1 MATEK
6 TIRGTKVNGD
16 VVDLATDDSGLIT
29 AIVGFFDGAF
39 PRSKDAAPD
48 SLGER
53 ARSRATDRAKT
64 PPPLLR

>member
-1 MATEK
+1 MSTDK

-29 AIVGFFDGAF
+29 AIVGFFDVAF
-39 PRSKDAAPD
+39 PRGKDVEPD

-53 ARSRATDRAKT
+53 ARSRANDRATT